1 VKACSIDEFAPFVA
15 EQKGASLGLLEI
27 EGDLAAFLI

>member
-1 VKACSIDEFAPFVA
+1 MKVCPVEEFAPFVA
-15 EQKGASLGLLEI
+15 DQKGASLGLLEI